1 MSRIPGPMW
10 NSKALH
16 EQLASIMGA
25 LTNAAVADICEVV
38 DEGYAIL
45 QLEISRSY
53 KENEDL
59 KKKLHLIES
68 IIARGI
74 DGKAGTQ
81 AVVTEPVLLGEGLH
95 PKLSQQED
103 TCHKSN
109 GITIT
114 SGDCYF
120 VEEEEE
126 ELPDVVLIKDED
138 SEDSDTHEEGV
149 NVSSVGGDSVAPHT
163 SPNARKEG
171 NSPAQ
176 FRSRKID
183 WQRNEDNSIFQGEQR
198 KETLKHNLKRPAS
211 RLSIGKR
218 VILGPQY
225 TLHETP
231 NQPGSSGHLGGNG
244 METAELVCSYASKT
258 ESDVL
263 VVHPEPPL
271 VPTVS
276 AVTFNSQVGT
286 HSDRRDI
293 DMIDSQ
299 PIELE
304 MDMCS
309 TWNKQAKPE
318 ITFSQLQQNLENI
331 SGMSPDHCQLT
342 QGMNTASNFDG
353 PDMMSFAMYEKQS
366 NHPQWS
372 EVQGS
377 ADSRE
382 KRFVCP
388 FCHKCLMTSQNLEV
402 HMRIHTGERP
412 FSCAQCG
419 KRFTQ
424 SAHLKTHQS
433 VHTGERP
440 FACTLCGKSFIVK
453 YSLTLHLKKHHSNV
467 RPL

>member
-1 MSRIPGPMW
+1 MSRISGPMW

-25 LTNAAVADICEVV
+25 LTKAAVADICEVM

-81 AVVTEPVLLGEGLH
+81 AVVTGTVPLDEGIH
-95 PKLSQQED
+95 PKQSQQED

-114 SGDCYF
+114 AGDCYF
-120 VEEEEE
+120 VEEE

-138 SEDSDTHEEGV
+138 SEDSDRHEEGV
-149 NVSSVGGDSVAPHT
+149 NVSSVGGDGVAPHT
-163 SPNARKEG
+163 SPNAIKEG
-171 NSPAQ
+171 DSPAQ
-176 FRSRKID
+176 FRSKKMD
-183 WQRNEDNSIFQGEQR
+183 WQENEDNSIFQGEQR
-198 KETLKHNLKRPAS
+198 KETSKHTLKRPAS

-218 VILGPQY
+218 MILGSQY

-231 NQPGSSGHLGGNG
+231 NQPGSSGHLG
-244 METAELVCSYASKT
+244 METAELVCSYASGT
-258 ESDVL
+258 DSDVL

-309 TWNKQAKPE
+309 AWTKQAKPE
-318 ITFSQLQQNLENI
+318 MTFSPLQRNLENI
-331 SGMSPDHCQLT
+331 SGVSPAHCQLT

-453 YSLTLHLKKHHSNV
+453 YSLTLHLKKHHPNV